1 MDKQKILN
9 LLGLAMR
16 AGKLVTGEELTVK
29 DIQTN
34 KTKFLFIASDTGIN
48 TKKKMIDK
56 SSYYAILYNDVFT
69 QDELSLAI
77 GRVRKVIGVNDQG
90 FADKFQELTKS

>member
-29 DIQTN
+29 DIQAN
-34 KTKFLFIASDTGIN
+34 KTKFLFIAADTGIN

-56 SSYYAILYNDVFT
+56 SAYYTILYNDSFN

-77 GRVRKVIGVNDQG
+77 GRIRKVIGVNDQG
-90 FADKFQELTKS
+90 FANKFKELTKS